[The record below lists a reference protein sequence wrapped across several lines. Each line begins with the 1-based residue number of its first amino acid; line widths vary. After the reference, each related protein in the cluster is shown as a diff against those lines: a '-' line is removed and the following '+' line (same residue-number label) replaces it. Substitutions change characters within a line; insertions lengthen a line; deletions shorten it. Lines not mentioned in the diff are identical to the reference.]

1 MKSKPV
7 KPEKIMPR
15 SIIGEH
21 TEYKTDFGKLREI
34 TQTLYFKK
42 RDAKHVLKLIGSF
55 MKTVNMND
63 SDLGEMKFRLI
74 KQ

>member
-1 MKSKPV
+1 MKSKIT
-7 KPEKIMPR
+7 KKIMPR

-21 TEYKTDFGKLREI
+21 TEYRTEFGKLREI
-34 TQTLYFKK
+34 TQTLHFKK

-55 MKTVNMND
+55 MKTVSMND
-63 SDLGEMKFRLI
+63 SDLGVMTFRLI